1 MERRKIHP
9 SMDMAIL
16 LAAGTGMRMRPITLK
31 TPKPLVKVHGLPL
44 IETVIQG
51 LLHVSIKE
59 IYIVVGYLGEQFQ
72 YLTKKYPGIT
82 LLQNEEYSYKNNIS
96 SIFAARD
103 VLGKANTFICEGD
116 LLIKDFSLFEIPV
129 EHSFYMGKWV
139 NGPSHDWSFRL
150 ENGRMTK
157 ITTGGED
164 VFNMAGISY
173 WTKEDALAIKEGV
186 LTAYTHPE
194 HESLYWDQVVDTIL
208 DKIHVMV
215 YPVTD
220 EQLVE
225 IDTVKELQ
233 TIDSSYYSL

>member
-1 MERRKIHP
+1 M
-9 SMDMAIL
+9 
-16 LAAGTGMRMRPITLK
+16 
-31 TPKPLVKVHGLPL
+31 
-44 IETVIQG
+44 
-51 LLHVSIKE
+51 
-59 IYIVVGYLGEQFQ
+59 
-72 YLTKKYPGIT
+72 
-82 LLQNEEYSYKNNIS
+82 
-96 SIFAARD
+96 
-103 VLGKANTFICEGD
+103 LGKANTFICEGD